1 MSIQFAACLKFVE
14 TDGNWMRAEENG
26 ASISALL
33 ARTALRYGYALR
45 FCKAE
50 WDMWMWDHELPF
62 EVKASPL
69 SDASGVFAAE
79 FQDPLDWEK
88 IQFPTFLLEL
98 WQLPK
103 VEAAMFLRIADGS
116 KPVKKLISVQGSEEK
131 PKPVSIYKMMDDLVA
146 LRARADIPNQRYYLN
161 KKAGVLY

>member
-1 MSIQFAACLKFVE
+1 MSVVFAGNLKLYE
-14 TDGNWMRAEENG
+14 DGENWRHHSEDGSPPFSAQIAMK
-26 ASISALL
+26 ASQ
-33 ARTALRYGYALR
+33 YGYGMQ
-45 FCKAE
+45 FCKPYWSPWFLNE
-50 WDMWMWDHELPF
+50 MPF
-62 EVKASPL
+62 EIGASPL

-103 VEAAMFLRIADGS
+103 VEAAMFMRITDGS
-116 KPVKKLISVQGSEEK
+116 KPIDQLISVEGSKEK

-146 LRARADIPNQRYYLN
+146 LRARADIPNQRYYLC